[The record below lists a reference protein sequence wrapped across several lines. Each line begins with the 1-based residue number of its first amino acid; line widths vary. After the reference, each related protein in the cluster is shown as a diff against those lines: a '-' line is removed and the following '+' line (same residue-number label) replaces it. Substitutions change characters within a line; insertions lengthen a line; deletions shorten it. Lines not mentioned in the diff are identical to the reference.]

1 MPTYVT
7 IRSADAFARLFPVKP
22 HAYEG
27 PGLYYKE
34 TGYQLDQPQ
43 GNEVCKPM
51 VMCDISEF
59 VARAH
64 HDKLDKWRPQLIT
77 SRSQRARYERSN
89 NIRQCGDFKRGEIIS
104 GVRKKREQE
113 ASMANRLAAETGLR
127 GPRKDVEW
135 L

>member
-27 PGLYYKE
+27 PGLYNKD

-43 GNEVCKPM
+43 SGEVCKPM
-51 VMCDISEF
+51 VMRDIQEF

-64 HDKLDKWRPQLIT
+64 GDKPDKWRPQLIT
-77 SRSQRARYERSN
+77 SRSHRARYERSN

-104 GVRKKREQE
+104 GVSKKREQE
-113 ASMANRLAAETGLR
+113 AATANRLAQSTGLI
-127 GPRKDVEW
+127 GPRKDCEW
-135 L
+135 K